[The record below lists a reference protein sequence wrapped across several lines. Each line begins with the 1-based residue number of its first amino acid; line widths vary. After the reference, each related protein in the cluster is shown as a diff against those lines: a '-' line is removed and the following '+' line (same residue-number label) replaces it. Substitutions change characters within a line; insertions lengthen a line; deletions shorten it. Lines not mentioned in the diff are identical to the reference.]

1 MYVSVA
7 FLCVVLVW
15 STTPLAIVWSNGLG
29 DPLLALF
36 LRMLIATIIA
46 SVVLITSRL
55 TLPLHKQAIKL
66 YCYSSLGVFFAMTLS
81 YLSARY
87 ISSGMISLMFGLSP
101 IVSGLLA
108 QKILKE
114 APFSRVKMIALSF
127 AIIGLCIIFYNN
139 INASLNQSHVNLS
152 NYLIGLACITLA
164 VFSFCLSAVLVK
176 TIEIK
181 IHAFSTTIGTLYVS
195 TLLLLLTWYCF
206 GEMLDD
212 ITWSIQALSAIS
224 YLGIFGSLV
233 GFVAYYYIL
242 QHLTA
247 SSVSLTTLITPIFAI
262 SLGVIFNNE
271 TISLHLLIG
280 STLILFALSL
290 YHWGDKWIKRFS
302 GLGER

>member
-1 MYVSVA
+1 MNVPIA

-29 DPLLALF
+29 DPLLAIF

-46 SVVLITSRL
+46 SVVLIISRL
-55 TLPLHKQAIKL
+55 TLPLHKQAVKL
-66 YCYSSLGVFFAMTLS
+66 YIYSSLGVFFAMTLS

-114 APFSRVKMIALSF
+114 ARFSRIKMFALSL

-139 INASLNQSHVNLS
+139 INVSLNQANLDIN
-152 NYLIGLACITLA
+152 NYLIGLVCISLA

-176 TIEIK
+176 TVEIK
-181 IHAFSTTIGTLYVS
+181 IHPFSTTIGTLYVS
-195 TLLLLLTWYCF
+195 TLLLLITWYCL
-206 GEMLDD
+206 GEELEN

-224 YLGIFGSLV
+224 YLGVFGSLV

-247 SSVSLTTLITPIFAI
+247 STVSLTTLITPIFAI
-262 SLGVIFNNE
+262 SLGVIFNDE
-271 TISLHLLIG
+271 SISFYLLIG
-280 STLILFALSL
+280 SGLILFALSL
-290 YHWGDKWIKRFS
+290 YHWGDKWINRIV
-302 GLGER
+302 E

>member
-1 MYVSVA
+1 MNVSVA

-29 DPLLALF
+29 DPLLAIF

-46 SVVLITSRL
+46 SIVLITSRI

-66 YCYSSLGVFFAMTLS
+66 YFYSSLGVFFAMTLS

-114 APFSRVKMIALSF
+114 DPFSRSKIFALSL
-127 AIIGLCIIFYNN
+127 AIIGLCIVFYNN
-139 INASLNQSHVNLS
+139 INASLNQSNVDIS
-152 NYLIGLACITLA
+152 NYLIGLTCISLA

-176 TIEIK
+176 TVEIQ
-181 IHAFSTTIGTLYVS
+181 IHALSTTIGTLYVS
-195 TLLLLLTWYCF
+195 TLLLLMTWYCF
-206 GEMLDD
+206 GEELEN
-212 ITWSIQALSAIS
+212 ITWSILALSAIS
-224 YLGIFGSLV
+224 YLGVFGSLV

-247 SSVSLTTLITPIFAI
+247 STVSLTTLITPTFAI
-262 SLGVIFNNE
+262 SLGVIFNDE
-271 TISLHLLIG
+271 SISFYLLIG
-280 STLILFALSL
+280 SGLILFALSL
-290 YHWGDKWIKRFS
+290 YHWGDKWNNRRAKR
-302 GLGER
+302 

>member
-1 MYVSVA
+1 MNVPVA

-15 STTPLAIVWSNGLG
+15 STTPLAIVWSNDLG

-66 YCYSSLGVFFAMTLS
+66 YIYSSLGVFFAMALS

-114 APFSRVKMIALSF
+114 ARFSRIKMFALSL
-127 AIIGLCIIFYNN
+127 AIIGLFIIFYNN
-139 INASLNQSHVNLS
+139 INVYLNQANLDIN
-152 NYLIGLACITLA
+152 NYLIGLACISLA

-176 TIEIK
+176 TVEIEI
-181 IHAFSTTIGTLYVS
+181 HPFSTTIGTLYVS
-195 TLLLLLTWYCF
+195 TLLLLITWYCL
-206 GEMLDD
+206 GEELGN
-212 ITWSIQALSAIS
+212 ITWSIRALSAIS
-224 YLGIFGSLV
+224 YLAVFGSLV

-247 SSVSLTTLITPIFAI
+247 STVSLTTLITPIFAI
-262 SLGVIFNNE
+262 SLGVIFNDE
-271 TISLHLLIG
+271 SISFYLLIG
-280 STLILFALSL
+280 SGLILFALSL
-290 YHWGDKWIKRFS
+290 YHWGDKWNNRRAKR
-302 GLGER
+302 